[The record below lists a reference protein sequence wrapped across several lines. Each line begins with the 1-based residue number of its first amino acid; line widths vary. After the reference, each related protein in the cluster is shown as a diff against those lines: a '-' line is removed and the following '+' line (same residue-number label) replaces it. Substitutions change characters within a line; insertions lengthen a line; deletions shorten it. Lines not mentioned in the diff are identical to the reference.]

1 MSSGEAGAVVFA
13 GVEQPPVPPTE
24 DAKHAVWRARSV
36 SHTFGAPW
44 HPHPLPPHPM
54 QSSPVEPVTVERWP
68 SERPLFALALVV
80 SIVLWVLALVSV
92 LGIIYAGIF
101 ALFFFLMHLAFVA
114 HVRGSAVRLSQEQ
127 FPELHQR
134 VARMAVRLG
143 MMRVPETYVMQAGG
157 ALNAFAT
164 RFLGSNIVVLYS
176 DLLEACE
183 GNDAA
188 RDMIIAHELGHIQAG
203 HLAWHWVLLP
213 SALVPFLG
221 SALSRAREYTCDRF
235 GLAGAGDRD
244 GALVGLSILAAGA
257 RFGPRVNRQ
266 ALVAQRAS
274 LNNGW
279 MTLGEWLST
288 HPPLSK
294 RLAALDP
301 SLMGSSPR
309 IYRTGPLQAAAM
321 IFFAVVLPLG
331 AAGVLVASAIPEFI
345 EGIGTASSLAEDDD
359 DEEEYVPPP
368 PDSGLKIANADMA
381 ALSAMLERRRA
392 AGELLPWDSDE
403 LYEAWKAAHPGMPE
417 PLDPF
422 DGGRYGYRSR
432 DGHYQLWSS
441 GPDGESGSDD
451 DLRVDSRVKRP

>member
-1 MSSGEAGAVVFA
+1 
-13 GVEQPPVPPTE
+13 
-24 DAKHAVWRARSV
+24 
-36 SHTFGAPW
+36 
-44 HPHPLPPHPM
+44 M
-54 QSSPVEPVTVERWP
+54 QNLPVERVTVERWP
-68 SERPLFALALVV
+68 SERPLFALSLIV
-80 SIVLWVLALVSV
+80 SIVLWLLAVVSV
-92 LGIIYAGIF
+92 FGIIYAGIF
-101 ALFFFLMHLAFVA
+101 ALFFFLVHLGFIA
-114 HVRGSAVRLSQEQ
+114 HVRGSAIRLSPEQ

-134 VARMAVRLG
+134 VARMAVKLG
-143 MMRVPETYVMQAGG
+143 MMQVPETYVMQAGG

-183 GNDAA
+183 DNEAA

-244 GALVGLSILAAGA
+244 AALVGLSILAAGA
-257 RFGPRVNRQ
+257 KFGPRVNRH
-266 ALVAQRAS
+266 ALVAQRAA

-294 RLAALDP
+294 RLAALEP
-301 SLMGSSPR
+301 SLIGAAPR
-309 IYRTGPLQAAAM
+309 VYRAGPLQAAAM

-331 AAGVLVASAIPEFI
+331 AAGVLVASAIPALLDDVS
-345 EGIGTASSLAEDDD
+345 ASASLAPDETDADEDD
-359 DEEEYVPPP
+359 EFVPPP
-368 PDSGLKIANADMA
+368 ADSGLRIVAADLA
-381 ALSAMLERRRA
+381 ALTGILDKRRT

-403 LYEAWKAAHPGMPE
+403 LYDAWRVMHPASPE
-417 PLDPF
+417 PRDPF

-441 GPDGESGSDD
+441 GPDGESWTEDD
-451 DLRVDSRVKRP
+451 VRIDSRFKGP